1 MTDDPQD
8 IAEQLDEDV
17 TSPDPAGRVPNGP
30 SGPAPDEPVAVDE
43 EQVSEPIVDSVAS
56 RDDRLQPDLDDLD
69 ELDDL
74 DDLDGSDRELDREV
88 VLAGGAIPSDEDID
102 PVELPIDRGDL
113 AGDPADLA
121 PEEAALHVIDDRNLG

>member
-69 ELDDL
+69 
-74 DDLDGSDRELDREV
+74 DLDGSDRELDREV